1 MAMTQIGSPEVASGA
16 SDVIFDSNINSTYK
30 TYIFKIHT
38 MHPSSSGVKFEFQA
52 NVSGASGYNEAMITT
67 YFRTYSTDDG
77 VGRAFG
83 FSTGDAQSG
92 TAFQP
97 LSHGTCS
104 GSTCATSGELWLFNP
119 SNTYYV
125 KHFHSRFSQMGNTAI
140 QDDYAAGFFDV
151 TGAINAVKFQTTS
164 GTFDGTITMYGMGE

>member
-1 MAMTQIGSPEVASGA
+1 
-16 SDVIFDSNINSTYK
+16 
-30 TYIFKIHT
+30 
-38 MHPSSSGVKFEFQA
+38 MHPSAGGVKFEFQA